1 MLRPHTAVETTEDYK
16 AEWALGWRVVTTR
29 NGFFIGHGGDN
40 PGSHCLS
47 DCCPARKSG
56 FVIMTNGDGG
66 VKLIQRI
73 VPAIQAGIY

>member
-1 MLRPHTAVETTEDYK
+1 MLRPHTPVETTKDYQ
-16 AEWALGWRVVTTR
+16 AEWSLGWRVVTTR
-29 NGFFIGHGGDN
+29 DGSFIGHGGDN

-47 DCCPARKSG
+47 EGCPARKSG

-66 VKLIQRI
+66 VKLIQRV